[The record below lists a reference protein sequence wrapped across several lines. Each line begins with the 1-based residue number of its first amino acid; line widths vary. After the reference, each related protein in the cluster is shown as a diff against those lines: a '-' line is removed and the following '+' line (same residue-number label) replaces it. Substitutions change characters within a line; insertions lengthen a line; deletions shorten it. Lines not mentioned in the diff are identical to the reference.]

1 MNDGIK
7 LPIAAAPYEMMMQ
20 AKEKAIPIFA
30 SFELTP
36 RCNFNCGMC
45 SFKTICSTYMY
56 APLDESEVLEEFKE
70 EFVKRDEDHLE
81 EKTERSIDE

>member
-1 MNDGIK
+1 MNGGMK

-36 RCNFNCGMC
+36 RCNFNCGML
-45 SFKTICSTYMY
+45 SLI
-56 APLDESEVLEEFKE
+56 
-70 EFVKRDEDHLE
+70 H
-81 EKTERSIDE
+81 I